1 LGAGVKCSGPC
12 YQGRERC
19 PTPEACERDSN
30 EAEAGWTI
38 VLLAITLLMAAITIG
53 LVILGALT

>member
-1 LGAGVKCSGPC
+1 VKCSGPC